1 MSTDTL
7 QESGVGSRKVIVVV
21 LLIVSCMASSTVPI
35 AYANAEYKQTVYN
48 NVFDMTMLVS
58 ELHDAGKDFIGS
70 QKDHKKIVEVYI
82 DHMAAQNVS
91 WYLRL
96 FNLIRPGLD
105 PKKQLSS
112 ALAILSEGEGEDN
125 NLKTKNIKAEKKIEA
140 AKIYCASYLAKLRD
154 YCGQEVI
161 LATPPKTNQAVV
173 EGMISEFD
181 SAQKRIEKFL
191 ANQTVENSEKVCQ
204 AHRVVISNLYL
215 LRFAYQDYLDW
226 DRIVLFRR
234 DMNQMIHYNRKLR
247 AAESMDDDQKGLLDS
262 YSESELRRLKILQF
276 IIEGK
281 HLEAHKLLQ
290 DAINEHQIKS
300 DSKVK

>member
-1 MSTDTL
+1 MNTDTL
-7 QESGVGSRKVIVVV
+7 QESGGGARKVIVVV

-58 ELHDAGKDFIGS
+58 ELHDVGENFS
-70 QKDHKKIVEVYI
+70 ETQNDHKKVMGTYI
-82 DHMAAQNVS
+82 DHMSAQNVS
-91 WYLRL
+91 WYLKL
-96 FNLIRPGLD
+96 FNFIRPDLD

-125 NLKTKNIKAEKKIEA
+125 NLKAEKRIEA
-140 AKIYCASYLAKLRD
+140 AKIYCESYLAKLRD

-181 SAQKRIEKFL
+181 SAQKRLEKFL
-191 ANQTVENSEKVCQ
+191 ANQTVGNSEKVCQ
-204 AHRVVISNLYL
+204 AHRVVIINLYL
-215 LRFAYQDYLDW
+215 LRFTYQDCVDW
-226 DRIVLFRR
+226 DRIVQFRR
-234 DMNQMIHYNRKLR
+234 DMNQMIHYNHKMMGV
-247 AAESMDDDQKGLLDS
+247 ASTEAGDKKLLDS
-262 YSESELRRLKILQF
+262 YAKSELRRLEILQF
-276 IIEGK
+276 IIERK